1 MTQLKEGAADRRT
14 ALVNGA
20 LWTDT
25 SGQPIHAHGGGM
37 LQDGGYTYWFGEDRR
52 GHRRVSCYRS
62 ANLIDWEFRGD
73 ALTLHSP
80 FRPLETRTDPRLITD
95 PDTGRGANIERP
107 KVVRN
112 PRTGQYVMWMHWEN
126 GKDYADAR
134 CAVATC
140 DTVDGE
146 YVYRGSFNPV
156 GHMSRDC
163 TLFVD
168 DDGTAYFISA
178 ARDNADLHIYR
189 LSEDYLAID
198 EHVKTLWPGQ
208 YREAPAMMKRGGIYF
223 LVTSGCTGWLPNQGK
238 YAFADSITGRWSP
251 LYDLGGP
258 TTFDTQPTYILP
270 VHGKE
275 ATSWLYIGDRWDP
288 TDYHRSSYAALP
300 LTFPDERTMRLAWAD
315 SVAPHE
321 AAGIMAAAAEEGSG
335 RCRIRTASHRY
346 LASQAAAAGP
356 EPQRSRSPQAA
367 AAGPEP
373 QRSRSP
379 QAAAAGPEPQRSP
392 SPEAALAE
400 PEPQHGRTSQAAAAG
415 PEPQH
420 SRSPQVAAAGPE
432 PQRSRSPQAAAVGPE
447 PQRSRSPEA
456 ALAEPEPQRSR
467 SPQAVAAG
475 AASPPQG
482 AAVVAAA
489 LSYAASGQLWTLE
502 PAEGDYVFIRHAD
515 SGGYL
520 TLLEAGEAAISP
532 VALAM
537 RRDGER
543 QQWLL
548 VPAGDGARHTIRSR
562 AGGLALTL
570 NREHDGLL
578 HAAALRDDRDGR
590 QAQTFLIA
598 EHYGVQ

>member
-288 TDYHRSSYAALP
+288 TDYHRSSYAVLP

-321 AAGIMAAAAEEGSG
+321 AAGIMAAAAGEGSG

-356 EPQRSRSPQAA
+356 EPQRSRSPQ
-367 AAGPEP
+367 
-373 QRSRSP
+373 
-379 QAAAAGPEPQRSP
+379 
-392 SPEAALAE
+392 
-400 PEPQHGRTSQAAAAG
+400 
-415 PEPQH
+415 
-420 SRSPQVAAAGPE
+420 VAAAG
-432 PQRSRSPQAAAVGPE
+432 
-447 PQRSRSPEA
+447 
-456 ALAEPEPQRSR
+456 PEPQRSR

>member
-1 MTQLKEGAADRRT
+1 MTQLKEDAADRQT
-14 ALVNGA
+14 ALMNGA

-37 LQDGGYTYWFGEDRR
+37 LKDGGYTYWFGEDRR

-107 KVVRN
+107 KVIRN

-140 DTVDGE
+140 DTADGE

-178 ARDNADLHIYR
+178 ARDNADLNIYR

-208 YREAPAMMKRGGIYF
+208 YREAPAMMKRGGVYF

-270 VHGKE
+270 VQGKE

-300 LTFPDERTMRLAWAD
+300 LTFPDEKTMRLEWAD
-315 SVAPHE
+315 SVAVDE
-321 AAGIMAAAAEEGSG
+321 AAGVAAAAGEGSG
-335 RCRIRTASHRY
+335 RCRIRAASHRY
-346 LASQAAAAGP
+346 LAPQSSSLSAVLHRNQTPEATPVEAASNRSQAPKAT
-356 EPQRSRSPQAA
+356 SVS
-367 AAGPEP
+367 
-373 QRSRSP
+373 
-379 QAAAAGPEPQRSP
+379 
-392 SPEAALAE
+392 AAL
-400 PEPQHGRTSQAAAAG
+400 H
-415 PEPQH
+415 
-420 SRSPQVAAAGPE
+420 
-432 PQRSRSPQAAAVGPE
+432 
-447 PQRSRSPEA
+447 
-456 ALAEPEPQRSR
+456 
-467 SPQAVAAG
+467 PQAVAVG
-475 AASPPQG
+475 
-482 AAVVAAA
+482 AAA
-489 LSYAASGQLWTLE
+489 LSYAASEQLWTLE
-502 PAEGDYVFIRHAD
+502 PAEGEYVFIRHAD
-515 SGGYL
+515 SGSYL
-520 TLLEAGEAAISP
+520 TLLKAEEAAISP
-532 VALAM
+532 VGLAE
-537 RRDGER
+537 RRYGER

-548 VPAGDGARHTIRSR
+548 VPEADGARHTIRSR
-562 AGGLALTL
+562 ADGYALTL

-590 QAQTFLIA
+590 YAQTFLIA
-598 EHYGVQ
+598 EHYGVQRR